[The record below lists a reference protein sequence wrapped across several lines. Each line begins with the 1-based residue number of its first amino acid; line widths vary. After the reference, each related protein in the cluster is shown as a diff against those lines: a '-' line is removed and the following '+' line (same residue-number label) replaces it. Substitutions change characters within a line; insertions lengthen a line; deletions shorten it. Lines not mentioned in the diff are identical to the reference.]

1 MRKGVWRNMKNVL
14 KKLTACLIVAAM
26 LLSVRAIFT
35 ANVSVQADSDSEE
48 YTRFYL
54 YLDGNGSTSGS
65 FSTQWGKVGTRYHV
79 PENVYKKKGYSFA
92 GWNTKADGS
101 GYSYEDKG
109 AFTYNS
115 EKEDTTFTLYAQ
127 WTPIQYTIKFDGNGS
142 TSGSMSSMK
151 LKYDTSYKLTAN
163 SFKRKGYSFA
173 GWNTK
178 EDGSGKS
185 YDDKKKVKNLSSTE
199 GDSITLYAQWTPNIY
214 HVLFFGN
221 GSTSGT
227 ESDMDMYDLEY
238 GTSYKLTANVFKR
251 TGYQF
256 AGWNTKEDGS
266 GKSYKNKA
274 KVKNLSTKFDAVVNL
289 YAQWT
294 PNKYTIA
301 FDGNGSTSG
310 SMSDLTDCKYAS
322 SYTLTANK
330 FKKTDYTFAGWNT
343 KKDGSGKSYKNEASV
358 KNLTSENKGT
368 VTLYAQWT
376 AGKYSIKYVLNGGT
390 NSKSNPSSYTYGKA
404 VTLKNPTR
412 SGYTFLGWYTDKKL
426 TKSITK
432 ISAKTSGNL
441 TLYAGWKEKKTS
453 SACKTCSGK
462 GTVKCKNCSGSGS
475 TETKCDTCHGLG
487 YTTVSGQGA
496 ESCSACGGT
505 GTIKK
510 KCTTCKGKG
519 EVTCSTCGGSG
530 TKD

>member
-1 MRKGVWRNMKNVL
+1 MRKGAWRNMKNVL
-14 KKLTACLIVAAM
+14 KRLTACLIVAAM
-26 LLSVRAIFT
+26 FLSVRAIFT
-35 ANVSVQADSDSEE
+35 ANVSVQADSE
-48 YTRFYL
+48 YTFYL
-54 YLDGNGSTSGS
+54 VLDGNGSTSGS
-65 FSTQWGKVGTRYHV
+65 MSKKWGYVGGRSQF
-79 PENVYKKKGYSFA
+79 PANVYKRTGYSFA
-92 GWNTKADGS
+92 GWNTEADGS
-101 GYSYEDKG
+101 GQDFADKSI
-109 AFTYNS
+109 FIFNS
-115 EKEDTTFTLYAQ
+115 NKDKDTFTVYAQ

-142 TSGSMSSMK
+142 TSGSTSSMK
-151 LKYDTSYKLTAN
+151 NLKYDTSYALTAN

-173 GWNTK
+173 GWSTK
-178 EDGSGKS
+178 ADGSGKI
-185 YDDKKKVKNLSSTE
+185 YDDEKKVKNLSSKD
-199 GDSITLYAQWTPNIY
+199 GDSITLYAQWTTNIY

-238 GTSYKLTANVFKR
+238 GTSYTLNANIFKR
-251 TGYQF
+251 TGYTF
-256 AGWNTKEDGS
+256 AGWNTEEDGS

-274 KVKNLSTKFDAVVNL
+274 KVKNLSSKFDDIVNL

-310 SMSDLTDCKYAS
+310 SMSSMKDCKYAS
-322 SYTLTANK
+322 SYKLSKNE
-330 FKKTDYTFAGWNT
+330 FKKNGYTFAGWNT
-343 KKDGSGKSYKNEASV
+343 KKDGSGKSYSNAASV
-358 KNLTSENKGT
+358 KKLTSKNKGK

-376 AGKYSIKYVLNGGT
+376 KSQYSITYVLNGGT
-390 NSKSNPSSYTYGKA
+390 NSKNNPSTYTSGKA
-404 VTLKNPTR
+404 VTLKDPTR
-412 SGYTFLGWYTDKKL
+412 DGYTFLGWYTDKKL
-426 TKSITK
+426 TQKITK
-432 ISAKTSGNL
+432 ISASSSGNL
-441 TLYAGWKEKKTS
+441 TLYASWKAKKTS
-453 SACKTCSGK
+453 TDCTTCNGK
-462 GTVKCKNCSGSGS
+462 GTVKCKECGGSGS

-496 ESCSACGGT
+496 ESCSACGGI